1 MVGTSY
7 EILLYLSY
15 QHSTAERLGIHYQR
29 LVRMRPRIASKNY
42 DEQTI
47 SDMLLRLDCR
57 CLREQVCI
65 PAVIRDKDGHL
76 WDEKSFVKNFLTD
89 EICKKIR
96 VEKFSTR
103 TITSVE
109 LRRLSRIMRA
119 TIVQHR
125 MILDSV
131 WSYDPIPSEFDDN
144 RLVQVRRIIG
154 YDM

>member
-42 DEQTI
+42 DEQTL
-47 SDMLLRLDCR
+47 SDMLRRLDCR

-103 TITSVE
+103 TITPAE
-109 LRRLSRIMRA
+109 LCRSSEPQSA
-119 TIVQHR
+119 TIVKSR
-125 MILDSV
+125 MTLDSV